1 MAITYNAVE
10 LRGKAVEGIFLE
22 LFYNNDTLDK
32 GLVTFHDEVKYDTIF
47 SDASATVTQQAW
59 VAGTPT
65 PSGGITLNDTQI
77 VPLKVE
83 YHDTFIPDNL
93 RSGRYKST
101 MKPGALNDVSDE
113 FTREVLDKLIVGK
126 VSADAESKF
135 WNAAKSATQVSVA
148 ALTPGAGQAS
158 VGVEEQAYVAS
169 LTPSVFDGVVTRLIY
184 NNAALGGRYK
194 IAGTTISVSNIA
206 TEYATLTSPVDP
218 KLLQSGEMPIIY
230 APKSHMLK
238 IMGFNLNPTNFK
250 DVFTKS
256 GNDWYYGIFKIV
268 FVPLP
273 ENCMI
278 VARPSDIHWLT
289 DLTSDIN
296 LMLVDKLSNF
306 SKTWGY
312 DIVFTQFAH
321 ITNQDKIVLYLG

>member
-1 MAITYNAVE
+1 ME
-10 LRGKAVEGIFLE
+10 
-22 LFYNNDTLDK
+22 
-32 GLVTFHDEVKYDTIF
+32 
-47 SDASATVTQQAW
+47 
-59 VAGTPT
+59 
-65 PSGGITLNDTQI
+65 
-77 VPLKVE
+77 
-83 YHDTFIPDNL
+83 
-93 RSGRYKST
+93 
-101 MKPGALNDVSDE
+101 DVSGEQWLNICSDLIE
-113 FTREVLDKLIVGK
+113 SNAFGIIVLD
-126 VSADAESKF
+126 
-135 WNAAKSATQVSVA
+135 SVA

>member
-1 MAITYNAVE
+1 MAISYTAVE

-22 LFYNNDTLDK
+22 MFYNNDTLDK
-32 GLVTFHDEVKYDTIF
+32 NLVTFHDEVKYDTIF

-59 VAGTPT
+59 ASGTPT
-65 PSGGITLNDTQI
+65 PSGSITLTDTQI
-77 VPLKVE
+77 VPIKVE
-83 YHDTFIPDNL
+83 YHDSFIPDNL

-135 WNAAKSATQVSVA
+135 WNAAKLATQTAVA
-148 ALTPGAGQAS
+148 LLSPGAGQAS

-169 LTPSVFDGVVTRLIY
+169 LTASQFDGVVTRLIY
-184 NNAALGGRYK
+184 NNAAVGGRYK
-194 IAGTTISVSNIA
+194 IAGSTITTTNIA
-206 TEYATLTSPVDP
+206 TEYNTLTSVVNPV
-218 KLLQSGEMPIIY
+218 LFQEGEMPIIY

-238 IMGFNLNPTNFK
+238 IMSFNLNPTNFR

-256 GNDWYYGIFKIV
+256 GNDYYYGVFKIV

-289 DLTSDIN
+289 DLTSDMN
-296 LMLVDKLSNF
+296 LMLIDKLSNF
-306 SKTWGY
+306 SKTWAY
-312 DIVFTQFAH
+312 DVVFTQFAH
-321 ITNQDKIVLYLG
+321 ITHQDKIVLYLG